1 MNGLR
6 HTEGMAWVRREG
18 RSGARRTPER
28 DDLAEQ
34 HRERLTELAVTAER
48 NRIAREM
55 HDIVAHNLS
64 VMIALTDGAALQLD
78 RDPARAREAIHQAA
92 ATGRAALTEMR
103 TTFALLRAGQDSA
116 EVQLTPEPALA
127 DVDALLE
134 TARSTGL
141 QVTYQTWGSMDG
153 LSTGLQL
160 AMFRLVQEGI
170 TNTLKHAPRA
180 TRMQVSIRRGQEDLR
195 IVVDDNGGV
204 GLAPADLG
212 QGLIGMRER
221 VTLHNGRIFA
231 GPTNTGW
238 RISAWIPLRGVQDGD
253 HA

>member
-1 MNGLR
+1 
-6 HTEGMAWVRREG
+6 MAWARGERRP
-18 RSGARRTPER
+18 RRTPPR

-64 VMIALTDGAALQLD
+64 VMIALTDGAALQFD
-78 RDPARAREAIHQAA
+78 RDPARAREAIDLAA

-103 TTFALLRAGQDSA
+103 STFALLRASQDGA
-116 EVQLTPEPALA
+116 ELQLTPEPALA
-127 DVDALLE
+127 DIDALLE

-141 QVTYQTWGSMDG
+141 QVTYQTWGAMDG
-153 LSTGLQL
+153 LSTALQL
-160 AMFRLVQEGI
+160 AIFRLVQEGI

-195 IVVDDNGGV
+195 IVVDDNGGA
-204 GLAPADLG
+204 GLPSVELG

-221 VTLHNGRIFA
+221 VTLHHGRVFA
-231 GPTNTGW
+231 GPTATGW
-238 RISAWIPLRGVQDGD
+238 RIGAWIPLRDQPGGGEP
-253 HA
+253 A